1 MGYDYYDK
9 DEVFNNYIKNMA
21 IDDDDDL
28 GLPLVEESNLGPDVL
43 LAVER
48 VNEQV
53 QAA

>member
-1 MGYDYYDK
+1 VGHDYYDK
-9 DEVFNNYIKNMA
+9 DEVFNNYIKDMA
-21 IDDDDDL
+21 IDDDDL